1 MAKYDITYSCGHSA
15 TIQLYGKNEER
26 EKKIK
31 WFESEGLCPDCYR
44 EYKREEDAR
53 KAAEILQTTAIKLP
67 EITGKSEKQIKFA
80 NDKRNEAITRLKE
93 YPRSYRFVCDYFA
106 GDEKVKNAIKKIAE
120 ERYNGD
126 VLRAIA
132 VEYTKEASALIE
144 IKNES
149 DAGYILAALFDEKRN
164 VHEI

>member
-1 MAKYDITYSCGHSA
+1 MD
-15 TIQLYGKNEER
+15 L
-26 EKKIK
+26 
-31 WFESEGLCPDCYR
+31 
-44 EYKREEDAR
+44 
-53 KAAEILQTTAIKLP
+53 
-67 EITGKSEKQIKFA
+67 
-80 NDKRNEAITRLKE
+80 
-93 YPRSYRFVCDYFA
+93 
-106 GDEKVKNAIKKIAE
+106 KKIAE